1 MMKFTADSPSGL
13 AMNAIMFSETF
24 ETPSYS
30 PNGGVR
36 II

>member
-1 MMKFTADSPSGL
+1 MLETTGSPSGL
-13 AMNAIMFSETF
+13 ALNASMSVQRF
-24 ETPSYS
+24 ELSTYS